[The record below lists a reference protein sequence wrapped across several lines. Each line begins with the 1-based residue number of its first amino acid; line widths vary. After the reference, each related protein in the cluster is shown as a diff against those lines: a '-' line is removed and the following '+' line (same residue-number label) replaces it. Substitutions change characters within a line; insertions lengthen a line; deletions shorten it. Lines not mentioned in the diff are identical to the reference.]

1 MKEAEQEKQSLMAR
15 IHQVEEFEAK
25 LKQEEEE
32 LAKKQNEEKKDPEK
46 EELMKEEAF
55 LKVLPIAIH
64 LILYSQRR
72 SLETVIQQWILLL
85 LESGPIQ
92 S

>member
-32 LAKKQNEEKKDPEK
+32 LAKNQNEEKKDPEK

-55 LKVLPIAIH
+55 LKVLHVTIR

-92 S
+92 N